1 MMELPFEF
9 DSEELIAACIRALE
23 PIAVYEAPSAR
34 GAAAGTEESRR
45 RGFPVTEL
53 LDAAAEPAGRIGR
66 TPEEDVYDWAL
77 LPATAAAA
85 ADAETLSRAF
95 ERDARRYEAT

>member
-34 GAAAGTEESRR
+34 GAASPKAPGKAPADRLSARR
-45 RGFPVTEL
+45 R
-53 LDAAAEPAGRIGR
+53 R
-66 TPEEDVYDWAL
+66 
-77 LPATAAAA
+77 
-85 ADAETLSRAF
+85 
-95 ERDARRYEAT
+95 